1 MAGFEDP
8 RPVLKLHIS
17 CPLEFRPNTDLKVH
31 TLREMAKKVENEDN
45 SNKKYGSKEASKKRE
60 REKRE
65 K

>member
-31 TLREMAKKVENEDN
+31 TLREMAKKVATVIRSMEA
-45 SNKKYGSKEASKKRE
+45 KKQAKIE

-65 K
+65 KE